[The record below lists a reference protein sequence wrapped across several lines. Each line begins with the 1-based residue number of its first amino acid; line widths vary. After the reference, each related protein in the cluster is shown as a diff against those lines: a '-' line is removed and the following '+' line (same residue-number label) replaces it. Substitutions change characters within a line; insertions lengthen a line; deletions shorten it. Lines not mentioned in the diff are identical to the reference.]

1 MERMTVDMEAKLE
14 MILKGQTPLLVWEW
28 DLLDDCIDYFDSV
41 IDACNPDWDSD
52 VLDYC
57 TAQLDRI
64 VKRLETSI
72 RLKQRLERPMRLVG

>member
-1 MERMTVDMEAKLE
+1 MERMTINMELKLE
-14 MILKGQTPLLVWEW
+14 SILRGQSPLLVSEW
-28 DLLDDCIDYFDSV
+28 DLLNNCVDYFDSV

-57 TAQLDRI
+57 TSQLDRI